1 MLRNI
6 SACTIFVLASGI
18 TAGSQSHRVFMVYS
32 GTNSA
37 HTRAGFKLNDS
48 SGSSIGGTCNAGL
61 AGRRLG
67 SDSYQRM
74 NGFWFSCGSYG
85 QCAGLFDYAN
95 VTLKLYSGGVLSTSS
110 TNFKSARNTSDTNS
124 LNIRLGADAA
134 LSSARGGGG
143 ILGT

>member
-1 MLRNI
+1 
-6 SACTIFVLASGI
+6 
-18 TAGSQSHRVFMVYS
+18 MVYS

-134 LSSARGGGG
+134 LSSARGGGYTG
-143 ILGT
+143 NLSEVIAYNRTLSDNEREQVERNLTEK